1 MLFKWW
7 FCSTFLEEKLFQT
20 YSGFLTSPIEASSKF
35 ISIDSFQM
43 ADTNGVSSPNSAK
56 DLEIVEVADEYKE
69 LEDEEDDD
77 VEEEETYEEEIE
89 DTSDDKGNVEETVS
103 DEKEDDDD
111 IGDQASDS
119 KEEAPENENEKSDS
133 EKGIDD
139 KDESRTDKTKEVDN
153 KKDLKSDTS
162 STDNRDIRSRVFIG
176 HLNTEK
182 CTRRDLEKLFK
193 PCGKVV
199 AISVLNGYGFI
210 QFDNEESAR
219 KAIDDIHGTPFFDMK
234 LGT

>member
-1 MLFKWW
+1 
-7 FCSTFLEEKLFQT
+7 
-20 YSGFLTSPIEASSKF
+20 
-35 ISIDSFQM
+35 M
-43 ADTNGVSSPNSAK
+43 ADTNGASSPNSAK

-69 LEDEEDDD
+69 LEDEDD
-77 VEEEETYEEEIE
+77 VEEATYEEEIE
-89 DTSDDKGNVEETVS
+89 DPSDDKGNVHVEETAS
-103 DEKEDDDD
+103 EEKDD
-111 IGDQASDS
+111 IADQASDV
-119 KEEAPENENEKSDS
+119 KEEALENENEQSDN
-133 EKGIDD
+133 EKGNSD
-139 KDESRTDKTKEVDN
+139 KDENGSDKTKEVDKN
-153 KKDLKSDTS
+153 DPNIKSDTS

-193 PCGKVV
+193 PCGKIM